1 MFSPGGPVVLNKTD
15 SRLTLITLQELGG
28 LLKSQNMVVCS
39 SLLSDAAEQMRDAS
53 TYEVPGDS
61 ARHFA

>member
-1 MFSPGGPVVLNKTD
+1 MLNKTD